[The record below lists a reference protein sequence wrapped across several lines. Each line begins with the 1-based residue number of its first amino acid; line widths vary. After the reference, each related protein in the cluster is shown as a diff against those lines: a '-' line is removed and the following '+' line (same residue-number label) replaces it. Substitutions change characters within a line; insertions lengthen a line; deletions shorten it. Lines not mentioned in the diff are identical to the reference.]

1 MTNDDNN
8 VFPMGGFKFSLL
20 NEFTNEGS
28 RADHVDILEEL
39 RMIQA
44 LTQQRY
50 KALQYLFA
58 SPIVEKRLEV
68 LKEIQKEHDDLK
80 AKFFEERAAL
90 EAKYQL
96 LYQPLYT
103 KRYEIVNGLAE
114 VEGADIDEPE
124 VKGVPYFWLVALQN
138 NDEIADEITERD
150 EDALKYLKDIKYTRT
165 TEPQGFKLEFF
176 FDSNPYFSNTILTKT
191 YHMVDEDE
199 FIMEKAIGTEIEW
212 LPGKSLTEKKDPN
225 TAKQTIETEKFDSF
239 FNFFNSLEIPKDG
252 MGVDEE
258 ADEELQNEMEHDY
271 DIGSTIRDKIIP
283 NAVSWYTG
291 EASDGESG
299 DLDDD
304 DDDEDEED
312 DEEEV
317 EVEKEEEDDNYGLD
331 DDEEDDNEDVNNPKK
346 RV

>member
-1 MTNDDNN
+1 
-8 VFPMGGFKFSLL
+8 MGGFKFSLL

-103 KRYEIVNGLAE
+103 
-114 VEGADIDEPE
+114 
-124 VKGVPYFWLVALQN
+124 KGVPYFWLVALQN

-271 DIGSTIRDKIIP
+271 DIGLEI
-283 NAVSWYTG
+283 
-291 EASDGESG
+291 
-299 DLDDD
+299 
-304 DDDEDEED
+304 
-312 DEEEV
+312 
-317 EVEKEEEDDNYGLD
+317 
-331 DDEEDDNEDVNNPKK
+331 
-346 RV
+346 